1 MQTRYTQC
9 NIAFRLPSIWTL
21 PRTPR
26 TKLAR
31 YEIGLCRRL
40 SLSTSFNSSAWPIIH
55 HATVRASVCD
65 RWPSLAI
72 VRACWVTRHNRLPL
86 RRSTVA
92 GRKCVAST
100 ALFRVKSHASP
111 ELAWLLFAHGALAA
125 EGERSGPNAL
135 LRVLAWHFGAKN
147 IHRECKQD
155 TVQLYE
161 AQHNKNGLAPLS
173 RFMDLGQFGRKKSI
187 YPTPDKETRAKLA
200 VRPGRRRLKKKIA
213 S

>member
-31 YEIGLCRRL
+31 YEIGLCRRP

-135 LRVLAWHFGAKN
+135 LRVLAWHFGVKISTANVSKTRYSSMRPN
-147 IHRECKQD
+147 ITKMGLLPCPVSWTWANSVGKKAFIQLLTKKQ
-155 TVQLYE
+155 
-161 AQHNKNGLAPLS
+161 GLN
-173 RFMDLGQFGRKKSI
+173 
-187 YPTPDKETRAKLA
+187 
-200 VRPGRRRLKKKIA
+200 
-213 S
+213 